1 MRSILIFSAGGED
14 FGLPVEAV
22 LEVRKTSEL
31 VKVPHAP
38 DFIEGISHVR
48 GRPVAILDLAKRLGK
63 GAVKSGPQNRFVIT
77 KIQGNVVGLLVDSAR
92 EVLEVETKAL
102 APVQAAGMD
111 ILDLQGRLVPIL
123 RQDDLLSETEGQ
135 DLGKEKING

>member
-1 MRSILIFSAGGED
+1 MRSILIFTAGGEE

-38 DFIEGISHVR
+38 DFIEGISHIR
-48 GRPVAILDLAKRLGK
+48 GRPVAILDLAKKLGK
-63 GAVKSGPQNRFVIT
+63 GAVKNSAQNRFVIT
-77 KIQGNVVGLLVDSAR
+77 KSQENVVGLLVDSAR
-92 EVLEVETKAL
+92 EVLEVETRTL
-102 APVQAAGMD
+102 EPVQAAGME

-123 RQDDLLSETEGQ
+123 RPNDLLSETEGQ